1 MRKFSLI
8 FIFSIIYF
16 CCSSTHIIQH
26 NQAAFDD
33 LNEAFKGK
41 EVSIILAS
49 QDIRMGQNI
58 QVMLDTTYWIE
69 FHIVL
74 KSRIPW
80 REDST
85 LIHRSA
91 STSEIRGISINND
104 SKAALF
110 GACTGLVIGASLS
123 YISVQDD
130 PSGQVESFTKP
141 IIGGLAGMLLG
152 FFIGPGIGYTE
163 EYIINVPDSI
173 GEGK

>member
-1 MRKFSLI
+1 MRNISSI
-8 FIFSIIYF
+8 FIFSVFYF
-16 CCSSTHIIQH
+16 CCSSTHIIKH
-26 NQAAFDD
+26 NQSAYDD
-33 LNEAFKGK
+33 LNKSFKGK

-58 QVMLDTTYWIE
+58 EVMLDTTHWIE
-69 FHIVL
+69 FQIVL

-85 LIHRSA
+85 LIHRSI

-110 GACTGLVIGASLS
+110 GACAGLIIGASLS

-130 PSGQVESFTKP
+130 QSGQVESFTKP
-141 IIGGLAGMLLG
+141 IVGGLAGMLLG

-163 EYIINVPDSI
+163 EYIINVPDSN